1 MLIYIKIQKM
11 KKSIFCCLA
20 LVLIMNKAF
29 TQDSLIMEGKIVF
42 SNEDVVFHQIDEHT
56 WVGSGHEMSHE
67 SLYLIEG
74 NDKAILIDA
83 GTNIKDLNKIV
94 TSITKKPVTLVAT
107 HVHPDHTG
115 PSINSFSEIYINP
128 GDKDLIP
135 TFMGKYKGAVKYLK
149 DKEIIDLGNRQL
161 EVVFT
166 PGHTKGSTTFIDKNS
181 GYGFSGDSF
190 GTGLLLLTVNFSTF
204 IASCEKVIP
213 IMEENKIKYLYTGH
227 HNENNMET
235 LHKIKDMLTLS
246 QNVLSGNIKGN
257 DNPGDTF
264 GLKLAVEGNGYRI
277 IYNESAIK

>member
-67 SLYLIEG
+67 SLYLVEG
-74 NDKAILIDA
+74 KDKAILIDA

-128 GDKDLIP
+128 GDRDLIP

-166 PGHTKGSTTFIDKNS
+166 PGHTKGSTTFIDKNA

-235 LHKIKDMLTLS
+235 LHKIKDMLTLC

>member
-1 MLIYIKIQKM
+1 MKNLII
-11 KKSIFCCLA
+11 SCLI
-20 LVLIMNKAF
+20 LVLFKHVAF
-29 TQDSLIMEGKIVF
+29 SQDSLRIEGKVTF
-42 SNEDVVFHQIDEHT
+42 SNDDVVFHQIDEHT
-56 WVGSGHEMSHE
+56 WVGSGYEMWHE

-74 NDKAILIDA
+74 RDKSILIDA
-83 GTNIKDLNKIV
+83 GTNIKDLDKIV
-94 TSITKKPVTLVAT
+94 SSITNKPVILVAT

-115 PSINSFSEIYINP
+115 PSINCFPEVYINP
-128 GDKDLIP
+128 ADMDL
-135 TFMGKYKGAVKYLK
+135 MQVYMSKYQGVVKHLK

-161 EVVFT
+161 EVVYT
-166 PGHTKGSTTFIDKNS
+166 PGHTKGSTTFIDKNA

-190 GTGLLLLTVNFSTF
+190 GTGLLLLGVDFSTF

-235 LHKIKDMLTLS
+235 LHKIKDMLTLC